1 MKASGMV
8 RLLFLPLSAAG
19 IHPIQNRG
27 GMKLFVP
34 GRICL
39 FGEHSDWAGGYR
51 RINAEIEKGY
61 TLICG
66 TDQGIHAEVEPHP
79 TSLVLSSTTRD
90 GKLHGPYEI
99 PMQPKALLEEAEK
112 GGFWSYIAG
121 VAYQV
126 LTNHHVRGL
135 VLHNDQTDL
144 PIQKGLSSSA
154 AISVLAARAFNRV
167 YDLKLTVRGEME
179 LAYMGEITT
188 PSRCGRMDQ
197 GCAFGNHPVLMTFD
211 GDRMDTETLTVAKD
225 LYFVVVDLQSKKD
238 TMEILNRLNRSY
250 PMAEND
256 VERGVHE
263 LLGPINKRIV
273 HQAADA
279 LREGDAGRL
288 GALMTE
294 AQAMFDQYAIP
305 ACPEE
310 LTAPVL
316 HRVLAHKPLARHI
329 WGGKGVGSQG
339 DGTAQFMARS
349 EADQLAVIE
358 ILAKDLHLSG
368 LALTMR
374 PTKRIRRAVIPA
386 AGFGTRLFP
395 ASKATKKELFPVVDR
410 DGIAK
415 PAILYIV
422 QEALDAGVEEIV
434 IIVQPDD
441 LKDFES
447 FFNEPVSIENFNKLP
462 RQFQEFASRILDIG
476 KRVTFVTQKAQEGFG
491 HAIYCAR
498 EAVGGEPFLLMLG
511 DHLYRSKGE
520 KSCAAQLVDAY
531 NRYATNI
538 LGLRS
543 TPENQIANFGTVGGV
558 WVEESR
564 VLNVSEFAEKPTADY
579 ARNNLRAPGM
589 AEGEYLT
596 VFGLYI
602 ISPRIFEFLEE
613 HIQNNVRERGEFQL
627 TSALDRLRREDGFYG
642 LIMDGTRFDIG
653 LPDSYLESLALF
665 RKE

>member
-1 MKASGMV
+1 
-8 RLLFLPLSAAG
+8 
-19 IHPIQNRG
+19 
-27 GMKLFVP
+27 MKLFVP

-66 TDQGIHAEVEPHP
+66 TDQGIFAEVEPHP

-99 PMQPKALLEEAEK
+99 PMHPKALLEEAEK

-135 VLHNDQTDL
+135 VLHNEKTDL
-144 PIQKGLSSSA
+144 PIRKGLSSSA
-154 AISVLAARAFNRV
+154 AISVLTARAFNRV

-211 GDRMDTETLTVAKD
+211 GDRMDTETLTVEKE

-250 PMAEND
+250 PIAENA

-263 LLGPINKRIV
+263 LLGPLNKRIV
-273 HQAADA
+273 HQAAEA
-279 LREGDAGRL
+279 LRRGDAERL
-288 GALMTE
+288 GALMSE
-294 AQAMFDQYAIP
+294 AQALFDKYAAP

-316 HRVLAHKPLARHI
+316 HKTLAHAELAPHI

-349 EADQLAVIE
+349 EEDQREVIR
-358 ILAKDLHLSG
+358 ILRQDLGLSS
-368 LALTMR
+368 LALTIR
-374 PTKRIRRAVIPA
+374 PTQPIRRALIPA

-395 ASKATKKELFPVVDR
+395 ASKATKKELFPVIDR

-415 PAILYIV
+415 PAILYTV
-422 QEALDAGVEEIV
+422 QEALDAGIEEIIV
-434 IIVQPDD
+434 IVQPDD
-441 LKDFES
+441 LDEFRA
-447 FFNEPVSIENFNKLP
+447 FFNDPISIENFNKLP
-462 RQFQEFASRILDIG
+462 RHFQEFSNRIIDIG
-476 KRVTFVTQKAQEGFG
+476 KRVTFITQKAQEGFG
-491 HAIYCAR
+491 HAVYCAR
-498 EAVGGEPFLLMLG
+498 EAIGGEPFLLMLS
-511 DHLYRSKGE
+511 DHLYRAKGE
-520 KSCAAQLVDAY
+520 KTCAAQLIEAY
-531 NRYATNI
+531 RRYGTNI

-543 TPENQIANFGTVGGV
+543 TPEGRIANYGTVGGV
-558 WVEESR
+558 WVEENR
-564 VLNVSEFAEKPTADY
+564 VLNVSEFAEKPTVDY
-579 ARNNLRAPGM
+579 ARTNLRAPGM
-589 AEGEYLT
+589 PEGEYLT

-602 ISPRIFEFLEE
+602 VKPKIFEILEE
-613 HIQNNVRERGEFQL
+613 NIQNNVRERGEFQL

-653 LPDSYLESLALF
+653 LPDAYLESLAAF
-665 RKE
+665 RKG